1 MEWQVEEKGWL
12 NLIYALLLHKWA
24 KNSEVHTVST
34 VFTYTRNYGALNISF
49 AVFHV
54 IELEPRISQVEVK
67 HVDCEWGRGDIIFH
81 FACFQLCVC
90 RSNNYMHFSCF
101 LLINSGDFW
110 HFHVDCVWLCW
121 STRKKTILSNRI
133 PPCDLH
139 SVLPHIRSGKPFQQ
153 IIEIFRS
160 NFNKAQAFAL
170 IALCSHPFL
179 SCACDMLICEM

>member
-67 HVDCEWGRGDIIFH
+67 HVDCEWGRGDIFIH

-90 RSNNYMHFSCF
+90 AIANNYMHFSCF
-101 LLINSGDFW
+101 LLTDTVCWAIFGIFMSIAF
-110 HFHVDCVWLCW
+110 DCA
-121 STRKKTILSNRI
+121 
-133 PPCDLH
+133 DLRENNT
-139 SVLPHIRSGKPFQQ
+139 LEPHTAMR
-153 IIEIFRS
+153 
-160 NFNKAQAFAL
+160 FA
-170 IALCSHPFL
+170 
-179 SCACDMLICEM
+179 